1 MKRNNICYI
10 VIVAVLTTSL
20 LLGFAEKIFGLNLGG
35 FSWMA
40 SWVTSPVALAIGFV
54 FALLFGEAYPKFHVE
69 EATAVFGCWSRIRYE
84 RI

>member
-10 VIVAVLTTSL
+10 VIVAVLTASL

-54 FALLFGEAYPKFHVE
+54 FALLFGEAYP
-69 EATAVFGCWSRIRYE
+69 CSIRLLVSDSV
-84 RI
+84 